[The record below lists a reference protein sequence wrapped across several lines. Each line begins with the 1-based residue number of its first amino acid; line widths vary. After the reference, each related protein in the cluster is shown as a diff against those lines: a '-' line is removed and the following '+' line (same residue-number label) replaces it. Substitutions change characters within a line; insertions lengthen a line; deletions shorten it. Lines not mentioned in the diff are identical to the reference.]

1 MGNNPG
7 GEEAPNKSSFLC
19 QANRQD
25 RKVKSKRNTS
35 KSLYNSNQ
43 TRFRIEQH

>member
-7 GEEAPNKSSFLC
+7 GEEAPGKNSFLC

-35 KSLYNSNQ
+35 ESLYIYLIA
-43 TRFRIEQH
+43 FE

>member
-7 GEEAPNKSSFLC
+7 GEEAPGKNSFLC

-35 KSLYNSNQ
+35 KSLKNLNTSY
-43 TRFRIEQH
+43 RAE